1 MTGLISSARFTM
13 QKEKGYNL
21 FCGSLVTFG
30 LHKAEAKIGNLVRF
44 HVLIQLGRLTDTAK
58 ARRKKPQMAKLVS
71 ENVEGDKSHTHSLA
85 RTEGEDEKKW
95 YLLCVLKP

>member
-1 MTGLISSARFTM
+1 M
-13 QKEKGYNL
+13 
-21 FCGSLVTFG
+21 
-30 LHKAEAKIGNLVRF
+30 
-44 HVLIQLGRLTDTAK
+44 GRLADTAK
-58 ARRKKPQMAKLVS
+58 AKRKKPQMAKLVS